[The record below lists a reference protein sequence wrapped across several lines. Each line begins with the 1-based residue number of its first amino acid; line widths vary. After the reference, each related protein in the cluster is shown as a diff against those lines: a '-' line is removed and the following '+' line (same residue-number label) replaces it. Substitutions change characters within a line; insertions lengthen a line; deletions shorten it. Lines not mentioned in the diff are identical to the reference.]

1 MSEETEKQLGF
12 VLRMFGTRRIQ
23 SELKMTLANYTD
35 YATKLM
41 MKVLPQPDPA
51 PLDLRLIILAMGT
64 ALEIQMAKD
73 PKIDGK
79 RLGVCTVMKLIG
91 INKQDVERY
100 ESLHCYYTAERHWN
114 EVKHKERQ
122 SILSGKRG
130 KEITAMF
137 YESVRKILVAYY
149 PNLLPIDFQKEGVRL
164 DWEDRSQACP

>member
-79 RLGVCTVMKLIG
+79 RLGVSPDNGRDRKVHG
-91 INKQDVERY
+91 GQ
-100 ESLHCYYTAERHWN
+100 SL
-114 EVKHKERQ
+114 
-122 SILSGKRG
+122 
-130 KEITAMF
+130 
-137 YESVRKILVAYY
+137 
-149 PNLLPIDFQKEGVRL
+149 P
-164 DWEDRSQACP
+164 